1 MTDRYA
7 SSGTTKKEEDIWQR
21 GTMAESTG
29 SEGNGIRITLEEI
42 AGAVG
47 DFGTIFP
54 ILLGVAIVCP
64 DVNVSHF
71 FLFLA
76 AWFIIAG
83 LYYRLPIPIEPMK
96 AIGAIVIAE
105 GLSGGEIVASGIV
118 VGVLFLLLGLA
129 GGMTWIGDRIP
140 RSVIRG
146 VQAGLALLLLR
157 TSLGYIVDDAL
168 FAAFSIAIIVI
179 FFIASE
185 RTRVPDVSA
194 LLVLLI
200 GLAAGIA
207 VQGMP
212 PFRLIPLPALVIP
225 TPADFIAGTWDLVLP
240 QIPLT
245 LANAILATSLLTYD
259 LFPKKGVDP
268 DRLSRTIGAM
278 NLVSTPLGGFPMC
291 HGAGGLAAMY
301 RFGARTGGANIVA
314 GLFILIFAVAFAPP
328 EVLTL
333 IPFGVF
339 GALLVFV
346 AIELGKHSI
355 KTESYLVT
363 GIIAV
368 LTLALGLTVA
378 FIIGMILAYIL
389 ERWKGRQGTG
399 QKPGS

>member
-1 MTDRYA
+1 
-7 SSGTTKKEEDIWQR
+7 
-21 GTMAESTG
+21 MAESTG
-29 SEGNGIRITLEEI
+29 TEEKGIRFTLEEI

-76 AWFIIAG
+76 AWFIITG
-83 LYYRLPIPIEPMK
+83 FYYRLPIPIEPMK
-96 AIGAIVIAE
+96 AIGAVVIAE
-105 GLSGGEIVASGIV
+105 GLCAGEIVASGLV
-118 VGVLFLLLGLA
+118 VGALFLLIGLV
-129 GGMTWIGDRIP
+129 GGMAWLEDRIP

-157 TSLGYIVDDAL
+157 TSLGYIVVDTLVAVL
-168 FAAFSIAIIVI
+168 AIAVIVA
-179 FFIASE
+179 FFIASQ
-185 RTRVPDVSA
+185 RTRIPDVSA
-194 LLVLLI
+194 LLVLII
-200 GLAAGIA
+200 GLAAGIIT
-207 VQGMP
+207 QGMP
-212 PFRLIPLPALVIP
+212 PFRLMPIPALVLPMP
-225 TPADFIAGTWDLVLP
+225 TDFIAGTWDLVLP
-240 QIPLT
+240 QVPLT
-245 LANAILATSLLTYD
+245 IANAILATSLLTYD

-278 NLVSTPLGGFPMC
+278 NLVSTPFGGFPMC

-314 GLFILIFAVAFAPP
+314 GIFILIFAVAFAPP

-346 AIELGKHSI
+346 ALELGKHSI

-363 GIIAV
+363 GVIAV
-368 LTLALGLTVA
+368 LTLVIGLTFA
-378 FIIGMILAYIL
+378 FIIGMVLAYVI
-389 ERWKGRQGTG
+389 ERRKSAAASR
-399 QKPGS
+399 S

>member
-1 MTDRYA
+1 
-7 SSGTTKKEEDIWQR
+7 
-21 GTMAESTG
+21 MAESIET
-29 SEGNGIRITLEEI
+29 EERGIRFTIEEV

-54 ILLGVAIVCP
+54 IMLGVAIVCP

-96 AIGAIVIAE
+96 AIGAVVIAG
-105 GLSGGEIVASGIV
+105 GLSHGEIVASGLIV
-118 VGVLFLLLGLA
+118 GAIFLIIGFI
-129 GGMTWIGDRIP
+129 GGMNWIGDRIP
-140 RSVIRG
+140 KSVIRG
-146 VQAGLALLLLR
+146 VQAGLALILLR
-157 TSLGYIVDDAL
+157 TSLGYIVSDVL
-168 FAAFSIAIIVI
+168 VAAISIGIILV
-179 FFIASE
+179 FFIVSQ
-185 RTRVPDVSA
+185 RTRIPDISA
-194 LLVLLI
+194 LLVLII

-207 VQGMP
+207 TQGMP
-212 PFRLIPLPALVIP
+212 PFRLMPLPALIL
-225 TPADFIAGTWDLVLP
+225 PALPDFAAATWDLALP

-245 LANAILATSLLTYD
+245 ITNAILATSLLTYD

-278 NLVSTPLGGFPMC
+278 NLISTPLGGFPMC

-314 GLFILIFAVAFAPP
+314 GILVLTFAVVFAPP

-346 AIELGKHSI
+346 ALELGKHSA

-363 GIIAV
+363 AVIAV
-368 LTLALGLTVA
+368 LTLTVGLTVA
-378 FIIGMILAYIL
+378 FIVGMTLAYAL
-389 ERWKGRQGTG
+389 KRWEKTG
-399 QKPGS
+399 APGVDGP

>member
-1 MTDRYA
+1 
-7 SSGTTKKEEDIWQR
+7 
-21 GTMAESTG
+21 MAENTG
-29 SEGNGIRITLEEI
+29 TGEGGIRVTLEEI

-54 ILLGVAIVCP
+54 IMLGVAIVCP

-76 AWFIIAG
+76 AWYIIAG

-118 VGVLFLLLGLA
+118 VGALFLLLGLV
-129 GGMTWIGDRIP
+129 GGMTWIGERIP
-140 RSVIRG
+140 KSVVRG
-146 VQAGLALLLLR
+146 VQAGLALLLLK
-157 TSLGYIVDDAL
+157 TSLGYIVSDII
-168 FAAFSIAIIVI
+168 FAALSIGIIVL
-179 FFIASE
+179 FFVASQ
-185 RTRVPDVSA
+185 RVRVPDISA
-194 LLVLLI
+194 LVVLVV
-200 GLAAGIA
+200 GLAAGILT
-207 VQGMP
+207 QGMP
-212 PFRLIPLPALVIP
+212 PFRPMPLPGLIIP
-225 TPADFIAGTWDLVLP
+225 APEDFISGIWDLALP

-245 LANAILATSLLTYD
+245 LTNAVLATSLLTFD
-259 LFPKKGVDP
+259 LFPKNGVNP

-278 NLVSTPLGGFPMC
+278 NLISTPLGGFPMC

-314 GLFILIFAVAFAPP
+314 GLFILIFAIAFAPP

-346 AIELGKHSI
+346 ALELGKHGA
-355 KTESYLVT
+355 KTDSYLVT
-363 GIIAV
+363 GVIAV
-368 LTLALGLTVA
+368 LTLVIGLTIA
-378 FIIGMILAYIL
+378 FIIGMVLAYAL
-389 ERWKGRQGTG
+389 EWREGK
-399 QKPGS
+399 QKSRPEPQS

>member
-1 MTDRYA
+1 
-7 SSGTTKKEEDIWQR
+7 
-21 GTMAESTG
+21 MAEN
-29 SEGNGIRITLEEI
+29 SETEERGVRITLEEI

-71 FLFLA
+71 FLFVA
-76 AWFIIAG
+76 AWFIITG

-96 AIGAIVIAE
+96 AIGAVVIAE
-105 GLSGGEIVASGIV
+105 GLCAGEIVASGIV
-118 VGVLFLLLGLA
+118 VGVLFLAIGLV
-129 GGMTWIGDRIP
+129 GGMAWLEGRIP

-157 TSLGYIVDDAL
+157 TSLGYIVVDTLVAVL
-168 FAAFSIAIIVI
+168 AIAVIVA
-179 FFIASE
+179 FFIASQ
-185 RTRVPDVSA
+185 RTRIPDISA
-194 LLVLLI
+194 LLVLII
-200 GLAAGIA
+200 GLAVGISA
-207 VQGMP
+207 QGMP
-212 PFRLIPLPALVIP
+212 PFRLMPLPALVLP
-225 TPADFIAGTWDLVLP
+225 MPSDFIAGTWALVLP

-245 LANAILATSLLTYD
+245 IANAILATSLLTYD

-314 GLFILIFAVAFAPP
+314 GIFILIFAVAFAPP

-333 IPFGVF
+333 IPLGIF

-346 AIELGKHSI
+346 ALELGKHSI

-363 GIIAV
+363 AVIAV
-368 LTLALGLTVA
+368 LTLAVGLTVA
-378 FIIGMILAYIL
+378 FIVGMVLAYAV
-389 ERWKGRQGTG
+389 ERRKSAGT
-399 QKPGS
+399 PGP

>member
-1 MTDRYA
+1 
-7 SSGTTKKEEDIWQR
+7 
-21 GTMAESTG
+21 MAEKTG
-29 SEGNGIRITLEEI
+29 TEERGIRITLEEV

-76 AWFIIAG
+76 AWYIIAG
-83 LYYRLPIPIEPMK
+83 FYYRLPMPIEPMK

-105 GLSGGEIVASGIV
+105 GLCAGEIVASGLV
-118 VGVLFLLLGLA
+118 VGALFLLLGLV
-129 GGMTWIGDRIP
+129 GGMTWIGERIP
-140 RSVIRG
+140 RSVVRG
-146 VQAGLALLLLR
+146 VQAGLALILLR
-157 TSLGYIVDDAL
+157 TSLGYIVPDAL
-168 FAAFSIAIIVI
+168 FAAVSIAIILI
-179 FFIASE
+179 FFVLSQ

-207 VQGMP
+207 TQGMP
-212 PFRLIPLPALVIP
+212 PFRLMPLPVPVIP
-225 TPADFIAGTWDLVLP
+225 MPADFIAGTWDLALP

-245 LANAILATSLLTYD
+245 LTNAILATSLLTYD
-259 LFPKKGVDP
+259 LFPKQGVNP

-314 GLFILIFAVAFAPP
+314 GIFILIFAVAFAPP

-346 AIELGKHSI
+346 ALELGKHSV
-355 KTESYLVT
+355 KTDSYLVT
-363 GIIAV
+363 GVIAV
-368 LTLALGLTVA
+368 LTLAIGLTVA
-378 FIIGMILAYIL
+378 FIVGMVLAYIL
-389 ERWKGRQGTG
+389 ERREGAGASR
-399 QKPGS
+399 S

>member
-1 MTDRYA
+1 
-7 SSGTTKKEEDIWQR
+7 
-21 GTMAESTG
+21 MAESTG
-29 SEGNGIRITLEEI
+29 TAKGGIRITLEEI

-54 ILLGVAIVCP
+54 IMLGVAIVCP

-76 AWFIIAG
+76 AWFIITG

-105 GLSGGEIVASGIV
+105 GLCAGEIVASGIV
-118 VGVLFLLLGLA
+118 VGALFLLLGLV

-140 RSVIRG
+140 KSVVRG

-157 TSLGYIVDDAL
+157 TSLGYIVSDVL
-168 FAAFSIAIIVI
+168 VAAISIGIIVL
-179 FFIASE
+179 FFITSQ

-212 PFRLIPLPALVIP
+212 PFRLMPLPALVIP
-225 TPADFIAGTWDLVLP
+225 TPADFITGTWDLVLP
-240 QIPLT
+240 QVPLT

-268 DRLSRTIGAM
+268 DRLSRTIGVM

-314 GLFILIFAVAFAPP
+314 GFFILIFAVAFAPP

-333 IPFGVF
+333 IPLGVF

-346 AIELGKHSI
+346 ALELGKHSA

-363 GIIAV
+363 GVIAV
-368 LTLALGLTVA
+368 LTLVVGLTVA
-378 FIIGMILAYIL
+378 FIVGMLLAYVL
-389 ERWKGRQGTG
+389 QRWGSRQ
-399 QKPGS
+399 QSGS

>member
-1 MTDRYA
+1 
-7 SSGTTKKEEDIWQR
+7 
-21 GTMAESTG
+21 MAEDSATEKG
-29 SEGNGIRITLEEI
+29 GIRFNLEEI

-76 AWFIIAG
+76 AWFIITG

-105 GLSGGEIVASGIV
+105 GLCAGEIVASGLV
-118 VGVLFLLLGLA
+118 VGALFLLLGLV
-129 GGMTWIGDRIP
+129 GGMTWLGDRIP
-140 RSVIRG
+140 KSVIRG

-157 TSLGYIVDDAL
+157 TSLGYILADVLVAAL
-168 FAAFSIAIIVI
+168 AIAIILA
-179 FFIASE
+179 FFVASQ
-185 RTRVPDVSA
+185 RTRIPDISA
-194 LLVLLI
+194 LLVLII

-207 VQGMP
+207 TQGMP
-212 PFRLIPLPALVIP
+212 PFRLMPLPALVIP
-225 TPADFIAGTWDLVLP
+225 MPTDFIAGTWDLVLP
-240 QIPLT
+240 QVPLT
-245 LANAILATSLLTYD
+245 IANAILATSLLTYD

-314 GLFILIFAVAFAPP
+314 GIFILIFAVAFAPP

-346 AIELGKHSI
+346 AIELGKHSA

-363 GIIAV
+363 AVIAV
-368 LTLALGLTVA
+368 LTLVTGLTVA
-378 FIIGMILAYIL
+378 FIIGMVLAYAQK
-389 ERWKGRQGTG
+389 WWAGRQGAG
-399 QKPGS
+399 A

>member
-1 MTDRYA
+1 MMEKTR
-7 SSGTTKKEEDIWQR
+7 
-21 GTMAESTG
+21 ST
-29 SEGNGIRITLEEI
+29 GNGIRFTLEEI

-54 ILLGVAIVCP
+54 ILLGVAIVSP

-71 FLFLA
+71 FFFLA

-96 AIGAIVIAE
+96 AIGAVVIAG
-105 GLSGGEIVASGIV
+105 GLSSGEIVASGLIV
-118 VGVLFLLLGLA
+118 GALFLLLGLV
-129 GGMTWIGDRIP
+129 GGMTWLGDRIP
-140 RSVIRG
+140 KSVIRG
-146 VQAGLALLLLR
+146 VQAGLALILLR
-157 TSLGYIVDDAL
+157 TSLGYIVDDVL
-168 FAAFSIAIIVI
+168 FAIVSIAIIVV
-179 FFIASE
+179 FFIASA
-185 RTRVPDVSA
+185 RTRIPDISA

-200 GLAAGIA
+200 GLAVGIA
-207 VQGMP
+207 TQGMP
-212 PFRLIPLPALVIP
+212 PFRLIPLPPLIVP
-225 TPADFIAGTWDLVLP
+225 SLPDFVAGIWDLALP

-245 LANAILATSLLTYD
+245 IANAILATSLLTYD

-278 NLVSTPLGGFPMC
+278 NLISTPLGGFPMC

>member
-1 MTDRYA
+1 
-7 SSGTTKKEEDIWQR
+7 
-21 GTMAESTG
+21 MAENTG
-29 SEGNGIRITLEEI
+29 TGEGGIRVTLEEI

-54 ILLGVAIVCP
+54 IMLGVAIVCP

-76 AWFIIAG
+76 AWYIIAG
-83 LYYRLPIPIEPMK
+83 FYYRLPIPIEPMK

-105 GLSGGEIVASGIV
+105 GLSGGEIVASGII
-118 VGVLFLLLGLA
+118 VGVLFLLLGLV
-129 GGMTWIGDRIP
+129 GGMTWIGERIP
-140 RSVIRG
+140 KSVVRG
-146 VQAGLALLLLR
+146 VQAGLALLLLK
-157 TSLGYIVDDAL
+157 TSLGYIISDVL
-168 FAAFSIAIIVI
+168 FAALSIGIIVA
-179 FFIASE
+179 FFIASQ
-185 RTRVPDVSA
+185 RTRVPDISA
-194 LLVLLI
+194 LMVLGI

-207 VQGMP
+207 TQGMP
-212 PFRLIPLPALVIP
+212 PFRLIPIPGLVIP
-225 TPADFIAGTWDLVLP
+225 APADFITGTWDLALP

-245 LANAILATSLLTYD
+245 LTNAILATSLLTYD

-278 NLVSTPLGGFPMC
+278 NLISTPLGGFPMC

-301 RFGARTGGANIVA
+301 RFGARTGGANIIA
-314 GLFILIFAVAFAPP
+314 GLFILIFAIAFAPP

-346 AIELGKHSI
+346 AIELGKHSA

-363 GIIAV
+363 GAIAV
-368 LTLALGLTVA
+368 LTLVIGLTIA
-378 FIIGMILAYIL
+378 FIIGMVLAYAL
-389 ERWKGRQGTG
+389 QWREGRRQGSGTDS
-399 QKPGS
+399 QS

>member
-1 MTDRYA
+1 
-7 SSGTTKKEEDIWQR
+7 
-21 GTMAESTG
+21 MAEDSATEKG
-29 SEGNGIRITLEEI
+29 GIRFNLEEI

-76 AWFIIAG
+76 AWFIITG

-96 AIGAIVIAE
+96 AIGAVVIAE
-105 GLSGGEIVASGIV
+105 GLCAGEIVASGLV
-118 VGVLFLLLGLA
+118 VGALFLAIGLV
-129 GGMTWIGDRIP
+129 GGMAWLEGRIP
-140 RSVIRG
+140 KSVIRG

-157 TSLGYIVDDAL
+157 TSLGYIVADTLVAML
-168 FAAFSIAIIVI
+168 AIAVIVV
-179 FFIASE
+179 FFIASQ
-185 RTRVPDVSA
+185 RTRIPDVSA
-194 LLVLLI
+194 LLVLII
-200 GLAAGIA
+200 GLAAGIIT
-207 VQGMP
+207 QGMP
-212 PFRLIPLPALVIP
+212 PFRLMPIPALVLPMP
-225 TPADFIAGTWDLVLP
+225 TDFIAGTWDLVLP
-240 QIPLT
+240 QVPLT
-245 LANAILATSLLTYD
+245 IANAILATSLLTYD

-314 GLFILIFAVAFAPP
+314 GIFILIFAVAFAPP

-346 AIELGKHSI
+346 ALELGKHSA
-355 KTESYLVT
+355 KTDSYLVT
-363 GIIAV
+363 GVIAV
-368 LTLALGLTVA
+368 LTLAIGLTVA
-378 FIIGMILAYIL
+378 FIVGMVLAYVL
-389 ERWKGRQGTG
+389 QWRAGRRQ
-399 QKPGS
+399 PGS

>member
-1 MTDRYA
+1 
-7 SSGTTKKEEDIWQR
+7 
-21 GTMAESTG
+21 MAESTG
-29 SEGNGIRITLEEI
+29 TEERGIRFTLEEI

-64 DVNVSHF
+64 DVNISHF
-71 FLFLA
+71 FLFFA
-76 AWFIIAG
+76 AWFIITG

-96 AIGAIVIAE
+96 AIGAIIIAE
-105 GLSGGEIVASGIV
+105 GLCGGEIVASGII
-118 VGVLFLLLGLA
+118 VGAIFLVLGLV
-129 GGMTWIGDRIP
+129 GGMTWLGDRIP
-140 RSVIRG
+140 KSVIRG

-157 TSLGYIVDDAL
+157 TSFGYIVSDVL
-168 FAAFSIAIIVI
+168 FAAFSIAIILA
-179 FFIASE
+179 FFIASQ
-185 RTRVPDVSA
+185 RTRVPDISA

-200 GLAAGIA
+200 GLAAG
-207 VQGMP
+207 VVTQRMP
-212 PFRLIPLPALVIP
+212 PFRLMPLPELIIPALP
-225 TPADFIAGTWDLVLP
+225 DFIAGTWDLVLP

-245 LANAILATSLLTYD
+245 IANAILATSLLTYD

-301 RFGARTGGANIVA
+301 RFGARTGGANIIA
-314 GLFILIFAVAFAPP
+314 GIFILIFAVAFAPP

-346 AIELGKHSI
+346 ALELGKHSA
-355 KTESYLVT
+355 KTDSYLVT
-363 GIIAV
+363 AVIAV
-368 LTLALGLTVA
+368 LTLAIGLTVA
-378 FIIGMILAYIL
+378 FIVGMVLAYVL
-389 ERWKGRQGTG
+389 ERRGRAGTAG
-399 QKPGS
+399 P

>member
-1 MTDRYA
+1 
-7 SSGTTKKEEDIWQR
+7 
-21 GTMAESTG
+21 MAEST
-29 SEGNGIRITLEEI
+29 ETGNGGIRFTLEEI

-71 FLFLA
+71 FLFFA

-96 AIGAIVIAE
+96 AIGAVVIAG
-105 GLSGGEIVASGIV
+105 GLSHGEIVASGIV
-118 VGVLFLLLGLA
+118 VGVLFLLLGLI
-129 GGMTWIGDRIP
+129 GGMAWIGDRIP

-146 VQAGLALLLLR
+146 VQAGLALLLLK
-157 TSLGYIVDDAL
+157 TSLGYILVDVL
-168 FAAFSIAIIVI
+168 FAAFSIAIIVL
-179 FFIASE
+179 FFIASH
-185 RTRVPDVSA
+185 RARIPDVSA
-194 LLVLLI
+194 LVVLLI

-207 VQGMP
+207 TQGMP
-212 PFRLIPLPALVIP
+212 PFRLMPLPTLIVP
-225 TPADFIAGTWDLVLP
+225 LPADFIAGTWDLVLP

-245 LANAILATSLLTYD
+245 VANAILATSLLTYD
-259 LFPKKGVDP
+259 FFPKKGVDP

-278 NLVSTPLGGFPMC
+278 NLISTPLGGFPMC

-314 GLFILIFAVAFAPP
+314 GLLILIFAVAFAPP

-333 IPFGVF
+333 IPYGVF

-346 AIELGKHSI
+346 AIELGKHSA

-363 GIIAV
+363 GVVAV
-368 LTLALGLTVA
+368 LTLVTGLTIA
-378 FIIGMILAYIL
+378 FIIGMVLAYAMKW
-389 ERWKGRQGTG
+389 RAGRQ
-399 QKPGS
+399 QPVS

>member
-1 MTDRYA
+1 
-7 SSGTTKKEEDIWQR
+7 
-21 GTMAESTG
+21 MAESTG
-29 SEGNGIRITLEEI
+29 TEERGIRITLEEI

-76 AWFIIAG
+76 AWFIITG
-83 LYYRLPIPIEPMK
+83 LYYRLPVPVEPMK
-96 AIGAIVIAE
+96 AIGAVVIAE
-105 GLSGGEIVASGIV
+105 GLCAGEIVASGII
-118 VGVLFLLLGLA
+118 VGALFLLLGLV
-129 GGMTWIGDRIP
+129 GGMAWIGERIP
-140 RSVIRG
+140 KSVVRG

-157 TSLGYIVDDAL
+157 TSFGYILSDAL
-168 FAAFSIAIIVI
+168 FAALSIGIILL
-179 FFIASE
+179 FFIASQ
-185 RTRVPDVSA
+185 RFRVPDVSA
-194 LLVLLI
+194 LLVILI

-212 PFRLIPLPALVIP
+212 PFRLMPLPALIIP
-225 TPADFIAGTWDLVLP
+225 MPSDFLAGTWDLVLP

-245 LANAILATSLLTYD
+245 LGNAVLATSLLTYD

-314 GLFILIFAVAFAPP
+314 GLFILFFAVAFAPP

-333 IPFGVF
+333 IPLGVF

-346 AIELGKHSI
+346 AIELGKHSV

-363 GIIAV
+363 GVIAV
-368 LTLALGLTVA
+368 LTLVVGLTVA
-378 FIIGMILAYIL
+378 FIVGMVLAFVL
-389 ERWKGRQGTG
+389 ERWAGRQLS
-399 QKPGS
+399 GS

>member
-1 MTDRYA
+1 
-7 SSGTTKKEEDIWQR
+7 
-21 GTMAESTG
+21 MAESTG
-29 SEGNGIRITLEEI
+29 TEERGIRITLEEI

-76 AWFIIAG
+76 AWFVITG
-83 LYYRLPIPIEPMK
+83 LYYRLPVPIEPMK

-105 GLSGGEIVASGIV
+105 GLCAGEIVASGII
-118 VGVLFLLLGLA
+118 VGALFLLLGLV
-129 GGMTWIGDRIP
+129 GGMTWIGEHIP
-140 RSVIRG
+140 KSVVRG

-157 TSLGYIVDDAL
+157 TSLGYIVADAL
-168 FAAFSIAIIVI
+168 FAAVSIGIILI
-179 FFIASE
+179 FFVLSQ

-200 GLAAGIA
+200 GLGAGIA

-212 PFRLIPLPALVIP
+212 PFRLMPIPALVIP
-225 TPADFIAGTWDLVLP
+225 MPADFLAGTWNLALP

-245 LANAILATSLLTYD
+245 IANAILATSLLTYD

-278 NLVSTPLGGFPMC
+278 NLVSTPFGGFPMC

-314 GLFILIFAVAFAPP
+314 GIFILIFAVAFAPP

-346 AIELGKHSI
+346 ALELGKHSA

-363 GIIAV
+363 GVIAV
-368 LTLALGLTVA
+368 LTLVVGLTVA
-378 FIIGMILAYIL
+378 FIVGMILAYGL
-389 ERWKGRQGTG
+389 QWWAGRQ
-399 QKPGS
+399 QSGS

>member
-1 MTDRYA
+1 
-7 SSGTTKKEEDIWQR
+7 
-21 GTMAESTG
+21 MAESTG
-29 SEGNGIRITLEEI
+29 TEERGIRFTLEEI

-76 AWFIIAG
+76 AWFIITG

-96 AIGAIVIAE
+96 AIGAVVIAE
-105 GLSGGEIVASGIV
+105 GLCAGEIVASGLV
-118 VGVLFLLLGLA
+118 VGALFLAIGLV
-129 GGMTWIGDRIP
+129 GGMAWLEGRIP
-140 RSVIRG
+140 KSVIRG

-157 TSLGYIVDDAL
+157 TSLGYILTDTLVAVL
-168 FAAFSIAIIVI
+168 AIAVIVA
-179 FFIASE
+179 FFIASQ
-185 RTRVPDVSA
+185 RTRIPDISA
-194 LLVLLI
+194 LLVLII
-200 GLAAGIA
+200 GLGAGIA

-212 PFRLIPLPALVIP
+212 PFRLMPLPALVLP
-225 TPADFIAGTWDLVLP
+225 MPSDFIAGTWDLVLP

-245 LANAILATSLLTYD
+245 IANAILATSLLTYD

-278 NLVSTPLGGFPMC
+278 NLVSTPFGGFPMC

-314 GLFILIFAVAFAPP
+314 GIFILIFAVAFAPP

-346 AIELGKHSI
+346 ALELGKHSA
-355 KTESYLVT
+355 KTDSYLVT
-363 GIIAV
+363 GVIAV
-368 LTLALGLTVA
+368 LTLAVGLTVA
-378 FIIGMILAYIL
+378 FIVGMVLAYAL
-389 ERWKGRQGTG
+389 ERRGRAGTT
-399 QKPGS
+399 GS